1 MSEEKNVERQ
11 TDIGNVEEREITG
24 ARGGAAL
31 FGIIMGVVISIAGIV
46 AGAKLCGDGATALG
60 VSLLVAAI
68 ILFCV
73 MCVLPAGLKVLH
85 PNEAAVYTL
94 FGKYYGTIKKA
105 GFYFIN
111 PFVVCYNPSAH
122 SALDELVTT
131 FSTASAGG
139 AAKAETP
146 VQSTTSKKIST
157 KTMTLDNRKQKVN
170 DALGNPIIIGAAVIW
185 KVVNPTKAVFNVENY
200 KAFLSIQCD
209 AIIRNNARLYP
220 YDIVEENEDDDIK
233 EKTLRGSSQ
242 EIAGNMKVELQ
253 KRVQAAGI
261 EIEEV
266 RITHLAYSD
275 EIAAAMLQRQQATA
289 IIAARQKIVEGAV
302 GMVKMAIDQLGEDE
316 IVVLDEERK
325 AAMVSNLLVVLCGNK
340 ETQPIVNSGSIY

>member
-1 MSEEKNVERQ
+1 MSEEKNLEKQ
-11 TDIGNVEEREITG
+11 TVIGNVEEREISG
-24 ARGGAAL
+24 AKGGAAL
-31 FGIIMGVVISIAGIV
+31 FGIILGILISIAGIV
-46 AGAKLCGDGATALG
+46 GGAILGASGKTAVG
-60 VSLLVAAI
+60 VALLVTAI
-68 ILFCV
+68 LLFCV
-73 MCVLPAGLKVLH
+73 MCVLTAGLKVLH

-105 GFYFIN
+105 GFYFVN

-122 SALDELVTT
+122 SAMDELFTA
-131 FSTASAGG
+131 FSTASTGG
-139 AAKAETP
+139 AAGTEKPAK
-146 VQSTTSKKIST
+146 STANKKIST

-170 DALGNPIIIGAAVIW
+170 DALGNPVVIGAAVIW

-200 KAFLSIQCD
+200 KEFLSIQCD

-220 YDIVEENEDDDIK
+220 YDIVDENEDDEVK

-242 EIAGNMKVELQ
+242 EIAENMKVELQ
-253 KRVQAAGI
+253 ERVQTAGI

-340 ETQPIVNSGSIY
+340 EAQPIVNSGSIY

>member
-1 MSEEKNVERQ
+1 MSEEKNMKN
-11 TDIGNVEEREITG
+11 IGNVEEREITG

-31 FGIIMGVVISIAGIV
+31 FGIILGILISVPGIV
-46 AGAKLCGDGATALG
+46 VGAILCEGGKAGLGIAL
-60 VSLLVAAI
+60 LAAAI

-73 MCVLPAGLKVLH
+73 MCVLPAGLKVIH

-105 GFYFIN
+105 GFYFVN

-122 SALDELVTT
+122 SIVDEL
-131 FSTASAGG
+131 FSKAAAGG
-139 AAKAETP
+139 TAGAETP
-146 VQSTTSKKIST
+146 AKSTANKKIST

-170 DALGNPIIIGAAVIW
+170 DALGNPVIIGAAVIW

-200 KAFLSIQCD
+200 KEFLSIQCD

-220 YDIVEENEDDDIK
+220 YDIIDENEDDEVK

-242 EIAGNMKVELQ
+242 EIADNMKVELQ

-340 ETQPIVNSGSIY
+340 EAQPVVNSGSIY